1 MNAAQT
7 DVSPVTFYTTRFGD
21 VETDTSKI
29 ITFPEGL
36 LGFGAF
42 KRYHIIQDP
51 DQEPF
56 LWLQS
61 VDEPDLAFV
70 IVDPFLFFP
79 GYEIEVKPH
88 ELNTIQVNDVSKATV
103 LTIVTIPKDPNNISA
118 NLRGPLV
125 FNMDMR
131 LGKQLVLIDDRY
143 DTRHFLLKDIPD
155 YLAAAPMATVKI
167 NSANTRNP

>member
-1 MNAAQT
+1 MNATQT
-7 DVSPVTFYTTRFGD
+7 EHSPVTFYTTRFGD
-21 VETDTSKI
+21 VETDESKI
-29 ITFPEGL
+29 ITFTEGL
-36 LGFGAF
+36 LGFNNY

-61 VDEPDLAFV
+61 VEEPDLAFV
-70 IVDPFLFFP
+70 VVDPFLFFP

-88 ELNTIQVNDVSKATV
+88 ELNAIHVTDVSKSTV
-103 LTIVTIPKDPNNISA
+103 LTIVTIPKNTNDISA

-125 FNMDMR
+125 FNMDVR

-143 DTRHFLLKDIPD
+143 DTRHFLLRDVPD
-155 YLAAAPMATVKI
+155 YLATPPTASVKI
-167 NSANTRNP
+167 NAGSKEK